1 MVTKSE
7 RLYLILGCFGRID
20 DGFISCN
27 SIENRILLLNN
38 KLDCYND
45 IISYFE
51 SIRLFDKPLFDGNGV
66 KNCIYQMQNR
76 FDQKV
81 RRLWTEKEFRLYE
94 NFILSHKNCG
104 VFLQLKFLEE
114 EIKEDKSEMP
124 ILIKKNSEDKGFI
137 SPPPLRV
144 IRGRR

>member
-1 MVTKSE
+1 MVAKNES
-7 RLYLILGCFGRID
+7 LYLILGCFGRID
-20 DGFISCN
+20 DGFTSCN
-27 SIENRILLLNN
+27 SIENRILLLDNE
-38 KLDCYND
+38 LDCYND

-66 KNCIYQMQNR
+66 KNCIYQMQGR

-104 VFLQLKFLEE
+104 VFLQLKFLEK
-114 EIKEDKSEMP
+114 EIQVHTFEKP
-124 ILIKKNSEDKGFI
+124 ILIKKNSEDRAFVT
-137 SPPPLRV
+137 PPPLRV